1 MGHLLFL
8 VIHIVVLAVAPVGLL
23 LTIPLHLIYGAAAS
37 KKQDRDAPNWRTHVR
52 CPDCKE
58 LVRREATRC
67 RHCGI
72 SLEPTE
78 APDFWQLPRWET
90 GLHQNEK

>member
-8 VIHIVVLAVAPVGLL
+8 VIHIVVLVFAPVGLL

-37 KKQDRDAPNWRTHVR
+37 KKVDRDAPNWRTHVR

-58 LVRREATRC
+58 FVRRDAVTC
-67 RHCGI
+67 KHCGI
-72 SLEPTE
+72 ALVPMD
-78 APDFWQLPRWET
+78 APGFWQLPRWET
-90 GLHQNEK
+90 GFQRNAT